1 MSSSIGAKFSSDTF
15 DLDSLFDKTSSLL
28 DKQMKFVFDADEKFR
43 SRDRDDFSFYTQGYQ
58 KARAEEDTR
67 RFGLS
72 EQGAESELRRRKE
85 LMSSQEGIDTR
96 ARRQA
101 TDLANERAAFDE
113 GLMARRDV
121 RRAQLERGTMRLD
134 SQLKRM
140 GKDRDLQR
148 ALSILP
154 RR

>member
-1 MSSSIGAKFSSDTF
+1 MTSVTSTGFSF
-15 DLDSLFDKTSSLL
+15 DLDNLYGKASSLL
-28 DKQMKFVFDADEKFR
+28 DKQMKFVLDSDEKFR
-43 SRDRDDFSFYTQGYQ
+43 DRDKKDFTFYTQGYQ

-72 EQGAESELRRRKE
+72 EKGAESDLRRRKD
-85 LMSSQEGIDTR
+85 LMSFQEGVDTR

-134 SQLKRM
+134 GQLKRM